1 MQHLLAIEEAETKL
15 AEVPA
20 LVRRYDERD
29 PEFVSAV
36 KSWLKDTED
45 TLGRYGMPVA
55 SEIAAS
61 RGELIACER
70 GHRDG
75 PAGAGPRGRAYREG
89 RAAEVLKHATGTVL
103 SAIQQRRGQL
113 DEAERVMMQIVAV
126 ADRLGLVPAESGQGH
141 TAYLQAV
148 LQAIADRPELSS
160 LVVHVTGL
168 LGKADVL
175 IVLDRSISR
184 VRG

>member
-113 DEAERVMMQIVAV
+113 
-126 ADRLGLVPAESGQGH
+126 GLVPAESGQGH